1 MPPAGATAQHLNYI
15 GVLMKMASNPL
26 MSRLRFA
33 AYIALL
39 IVAIVLTMNLDLLKV
54 VPSIL
59 VIAVL
64 LIIKAAAIPFIF
76 GFILQGILYRKN
88 IPKIVSLLLAVISII
103 SLWLSSGYQFFAQGR
118 NLFIELF
125 LVIGSIIVVKGF
137 IDSGVVFFQKI
148 RDKHSYN
155 KSLKRD
161 EAKDRRAP

>member
-1 MPPAGATAQHLNYI
+1 
-15 GVLMKMASNPL
+15 MKMASNPV
-26 MSRLRFA
+26 MSRLRFT

-39 IVAIVLTMNLDLLKV
+39 IVAIVLIMNLDLLEV
-54 VPSIL
+54 APSIL
-59 VIAVL
+59 IVAVL

-88 IPKIVSLLLAVISII
+88 IPKIASLLLAVISII
-103 SLWLSSGYQFFAQGR
+103 SLWLSSGYQFLGQGS

-125 LVIGSIIVVKGF
+125 LVIGSIIIVKRF

-148 RDKHSYN
+148 RDKHSYS

-161 EAKDRRAP
+161 KAKDRRVPWLSR